1 MIEVR
6 CLHSLRDAQ
15 PFREAMNALNLASAR
30 PDPFSTFEFYANH
43 LRNGVPDPATAQ
55 LWLLLAFI
63 EDRLVGYLALKL
75 RRLRVLCLPAAKLE
89 LLTAFKAARPHLIV
103 AADSRAAVQAAIYAY
118 IFGRRREW
126 SLLEFAQ
133 QDASSALLPPP
144 AQATSDGYSFQQWP
158 NLENGSIAVRWDSS
172 TAYFSALSG
181 KFRRSVSRQ
190 MRTLLA
196 AGDVQ
201 LLTSSDQE
209 TLSPLLELYRS
220 VEAHSWKARTDV
232 AFEGVDRRIEFY
244 RELMEPGQPMR
255 ITIHVLLLDGVPI
268 AGLITGI
275 FAGGLYALQMAY
287 DDRYGRLAPGSALLL
302 MGMRL
307 AIESA
312 YRFFDLLQGFGYHK
326 ERWLAQMTGTQS
338 LQIYRTGSPFYWR
351 RVLGDAKRRWFAAAP
366 DVDAPLSNPARHA
379 IAGGEGTQAIESRA
393 QRMISGEHARCA
405 AMIARVK
412 RGRGEFLSSQ
422 QLRAALPFAT
432 TEAPAVTKIQQA
444 ALTARTG
451 SRARTDCRPS
461 GTMVVPAN
469 AAD

>member
-6 CLHSLRDAQ
+6 CLHDLRDAE
-15 PFREAMNALNLASAR
+15 PFRDAMHALNLASAR
-30 PDPFSTFEFYANH
+30 PDPFATFEFYANH
-43 LRNGVPDPATAQ
+43 LRNGIPNPATVQ
-55 LWLLLAFI
+55 LWLLLAFS

-75 RRLRVLCLPAAKLE
+75 RRLRVFGLPAAKLE
-89 LLTAFKAARPHLIV
+89 LLTAFKADRPHLIV
-103 AADSRAAVQAAIYAY
+103 AGEARAAVQAAIYDY

-133 QDASSALLPPP
+133 QDAASTLLPLP
-144 AQATSDGYSFQQWP
+144 AQATSDGYACQQWP

-201 LLTSSDQE
+201 LLTSAEPE
-209 TLSPLLELYRS
+209 TLPPLLELYRS
-220 VEAHSWKARTDV
+220 IEAHSWKARTDV
-232 AFEGVDRRIEFY
+232 AFEGVDQRIEFY

-255 ITIHVLLLDGVPI
+255 ITIHVLLLDGMPI
-268 AGLITGI
+268 AGLITGV

-287 DDRYGRLAPGSALLL
+287 DDRYGRLAPGSALML

-307 AIESA
+307 AIEGG
-312 YRFFDLLQGFGYHK
+312 YRFLNLLQGFGYYK
-326 ERWLAQMTGTQS
+326 TRWLAHMTGTQS
-338 LQIYRTGSPFYWR
+338 LQIYRTGSLFYWR
-351 RVLGDAKRRWFAAAP
+351 RVLGDARRRWFGAAP
-366 DVDAPLSNPARHA
+366 VDEAPLSNPSRRA
-379 IAGGEGTQAIESRA
+379 IAGTAGTEAIESRA

-405 AMIARVK
+405 DLIARVK

-422 QLRAALPFAT
+422 QLVAALPFAADATPART
-432 TEAPAVTKIQQA
+432 TTQQPAP
-444 ALTARTG
+444 TARKG
-451 SRARTDCRPS
+451 PRARTDCRPS
-461 GTMVVPAN
+461 GTTAMLAN
-469 AAD
+469 AVD